1 MTGSIELTRLL
12 AEMAFWLTLEAGVH
26 TAAIRKGV
34 AVLFVAVWAFGHL
47 GLPYLLPAEDLLV
60 PYLVV
65 IEFAL
70 VLTILTRGIVL
81 SDERSE

>member
-1 MTGSIELTRLL
+1 MTGSIEVTLLL
-12 AEMAFWLTLEAGVH
+12 AEVAFWLTLEAGVY

-34 AVLFVAVWAFGHL
+34 AVLFVVFWAFGHL
-47 GLPYLLPAEDLLV
+47 GLPYLVPAENLLV

-70 VLTILTRGIVL
+70 VLTILTREIVL
-81 SDERSE
+81 SDEPSE